1 MTPIPFISG
10 EAAKTAARIAI
21 WCLVLYAVV
30 VGLQAC
36 GTSKTTSQSKF
47 DAPKYDLHKRHKR

>member
-1 MTPIPFISG
+1 M
-10 EAAKTAARIAI
+10 KRLARIALWI
-21 WCLVLYAVV
+21 LTAYVIA

-36 GTSKTTSQSKF
+36 ASKRPASQSKF